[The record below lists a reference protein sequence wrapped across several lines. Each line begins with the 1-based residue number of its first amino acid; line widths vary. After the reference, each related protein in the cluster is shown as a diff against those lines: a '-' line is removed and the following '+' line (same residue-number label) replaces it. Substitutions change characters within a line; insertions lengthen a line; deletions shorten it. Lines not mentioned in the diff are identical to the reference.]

1 MSANRS
7 ACSIVSH
14 DLLRNVDVNDL
25 IFHVVMRPFV
35 TARRLG
41 KWSKTFAHGMFRQL
55 FIENLEIPFFA
66 NPSFHLEDSL

>member
-14 DLLRNVDVNDL
+14 DLLRNVDINDL
-25 IFHVVMRPFV
+25 VVHVVMRPFV
-35 TARRLG
+35 TAWCSG
-41 KWSKTFAHGMFRQL
+41 EWSKTFAHRMFRQL

-66 NPSFHLEDSL
+66 NPSFHLEASL